1 MRENPFNPFI
11 PIAIGNRKKL
21 RALASRGHNK
31 NSLQFSTE
39 IRIRKTEVLNTLANY
54 NSTIKI
60 SIKMAE
66 QSSIQCPNCGT
77 PIDVNDVLKHQL
89 EDSIRKEFQQ
99 KANIQNRELELKN
112 EQLEKAKAE
121 FEAKKKQENELFAER
136 LEREK
141 KTAEKEISEKL
152 KAKLEEENKD
162 RLLLMEKELSE
173 KSEKIR
179 ELNKMEGEIAKLQR
193 EKLEMKE
200 AIQAEAEKQ
209 LNAQL
214 ALERE
219 KIRKQEDDKNELK
232 FKELQ
237 KQLEEQKKLT
247 EEMKRKQEQGSMQLQ
262 GEVMELA
269 IEEWLAN
276 NFPLDSIDEVK
287 KGANGADCLQIVNTR
302 EHQNCGS
309 IYYESKRTKAFQPS
323 WIEKFKN
330 DIRTKRANIGVLV
343 TEVMP
348 SGMERMGMRDGI
360 WICTYEEFKGLSAVL
375 RQSLIQIN
383 QAVQAQENKG
393 DKMSMLY
400 DFLTSNEF
408 RLQIEGIVEG
418 FTQMQNDL
426 ESEKRAMQ
434 RIWKQREKQIEKVV
448 HNTLGMYG
456 SIRGIAGNAV
466 QSVKALELD
475 FIEEEQEDEEPK
487 ELFE

>member
-1 MRENPFNPFI
+1 
-11 PIAIGNRKKL
+11 
-21 RALASRGHNK
+21 
-31 NSLQFSTE
+31 
-39 IRIRKTEVLNTLANY
+39 
-54 NSTIKI
+54 
-60 SIKMAE
+60 MAE

-77 PIDVNDVLKHQL
+77 IIDVNDILKHQL

-99 KANIQNRELELKN
+99 KATAQTKELELKN
-112 EQLEKAKAE
+112 EQFEKAKSE
-121 FEAKKKQENELFAER
+121 FEAKKKHENELFAER

-141 KTAEKEISEKL
+141 KTAEKEITEKL
-152 KAKLEEENKD
+152 KTKLEEENKD

-173 KSEKIR
+173 KSEKLR
-179 ELNKMEGEIAKLQR
+179 ELNKMQGEIAKLQR

-200 AIQAEAEKQ
+200 AIEAESQKI
-209 LNAQL
+209 LNATL
-214 ALERE
+214 VLERD
-219 KIRKQEDDKNELK
+219 KIRKQEEEKNELNI
-232 FKELQ
+232 KEYQ
-237 KQLEEQKKLT
+237 KQSDDQKKLI

-269 IEEWLAN
+269 IEEWLAS

-302 EHQNCGS
+302 EVQNCGT
-309 IYYESKRTKAFQPS
+309 IYYESKRTKAFQPA

-330 DIRTKRANIGVLV
+330 DIRDKKANIGVLV

-348 SGMERMGMRDGI
+348 AGMDRMGMRDGI

-375 RQSLIQIN
+375 RQSLIQVS

-393 DKMSMLY
+393 DKMAMLY
-400 DFLTSNEF
+400 DFLTTNEF

-418 FTQMQNDL
+418 FTQMQSDL
-426 ESEKRAMQ
+426 DSEKRAMQ

-448 HNTLGMYG
+448 NNTLGMYG

-466 QSVKALELD
+466 QTVRALELD
-475 FIEEEQEDEEPK
+475 FVDDQTEELE
-487 ELFE
+487 

>member
-1 MRENPFNPFI
+1 
-11 PIAIGNRKKL
+11 
-21 RALASRGHNK
+21 
-31 NSLQFSTE
+31 
-39 IRIRKTEVLNTLANY
+39 
-54 NSTIKI
+54 
-60 SIKMAE
+60 MAE

-99 KANIQNRELELKN
+99 KATLQNKELELKN
-112 EQLEKAKAE
+112 ELLEKAKAD

-141 KTAEKEISEKL
+141 KNAEREIGEKL
-152 KAKLEEENKD
+152 KTKLEEENKD

-179 ELNKMEGEIAKLQR
+179 ELNKMQGEIAKLQR

-200 AIQAEAEKQ
+200 AIEAEAQKQ
-209 LNAQL
+209 LNATL
-214 ALERE
+214 VLERD
-219 KIRKQEDDKNELK
+219 KIRKQEEEKNELK
-232 FKELQ
+232 IKEYQ
-237 KQLEEQKKLT
+237 KQSDDQKKLI

-269 IEEWLAN
+269 IEEWLAS
-276 NFPLDSIDEVK
+276 NFPLDTIDEVK

-302 EHQNCGS
+302 ELQNCGS
-309 IYYESKRTKAFQPS
+309 IYYESKRTKAFQPA

-348 SGMERMGMRDGI
+348 AGMDRMGMRDGI
-360 WICTYEEFKGLSAVL
+360 WICSYEEFKGLSAVL
-375 RQSLIQIN
+375 RQSLIQVS

-418 FTQMQNDL
+418 FTQMQSDL
-426 ESEKRAMQ
+426 DSEKRAMQ
-434 RIWKQREKQIEKVV
+434 RIWKQREKQIEKVI

-466 QSVKALELD
+466 QAVQALELD
-475 FIEEEQEDEEPK
+475 FVESEDDMPEELE
-487 ELFE
+487 

>member
-1 MRENPFNPFI
+1 
-11 PIAIGNRKKL
+11 
-21 RALASRGHNK
+21 
-31 NSLQFSTE
+31 
-39 IRIRKTEVLNTLANY
+39 
-54 NSTIKI
+54 
-60 SIKMAE
+60 MAE

-99 KANIQNRELELKN
+99 KANAQSRELELKN
-112 EQLEKAKAE
+112 EQFKKAKAE

-141 KTAEKEISEKL
+141 KTAEKEITEKL
-152 KAKLEEENKD
+152 KTKLEEENKD
-162 RLLLMEKELSE
+162 RMLLMEKELSE
-173 KSEKIR
+173 KSEKLR
-179 ELNKMEGEIAKLQR
+179 ELNKMTGEIAKLQR

-200 AIQAEAEKQ
+200 AIEAEAQKQ
-209 LNAQL
+209 LNATL
-214 ALERE
+214 VLERD
-219 KIRKQEDDKNELK
+219 KIRKQEEEKNELK
-232 FKELQ
+232 IKEYQ
-237 KQLEEQKKLT
+237 KQSDDQKKLI

-302 EHQNCGS
+302 EHQNCGC
-309 IYYESKRTKAFQPS
+309 IYYESKRTKAFQPA

-330 DIRTKRANIGVLV
+330 DIRLKGANIGVLV

-348 SGMERMGMRDGI
+348 AGMDRMGMRDGI

-375 RQSLIQIN
+375 RQSLIQVN

-418 FTQMQNDL
+418 FTQMQGDL
-426 ESEKRAMQ
+426 DAEKRAMQ

-466 QSVKALELD
+466 QTVRALELD
-475 FIEEEQEDEEPK
+475 FIEKDEDEDPK
-487 ELFE
+487 ELL

>member
-1 MRENPFNPFI
+1 
-11 PIAIGNRKKL
+11 
-21 RALASRGHNK
+21 
-31 NSLQFSTE
+31 
-39 IRIRKTEVLNTLANY
+39 
-54 NSTIKI
+54 
-60 SIKMAE
+60 MAE

-77 PIDVNDVLKHQL
+77 NIDVNDILKHQL
-89 EDSIRKEFQQ
+89 EDSIRKEYQQ
-99 KANIQNRELELKN
+99 KANAQKQELELRN
-112 EQLEKAKAE
+112 EQFEKAKAE

-141 KTAEKEISEKL
+141 KTAEKEITEKV
-152 KAKLEEENKD
+152 KNKLDEENKD
-162 RLLLMEKELSE
+162 RMLLMEKELSE
-173 KSEKIR
+173 KSEKLR
-179 ELNKMEGEIAKLQR
+179 ELNKMTGEIAKLQR

-200 AIQAEAEKQ
+200 AIEAEAQKQ
-209 LNAQL
+209 LNATL
-214 ALERE
+214 VLERD
-219 KIRKQEDDKNELK
+219 KIRKQEEEKNELK
-232 FKELQ
+232 IKEYQ
-237 KQLEEQKKLT
+237 KQSDDQKKLI

-302 EHQNCGS
+302 ELQNCGS
-309 IYYESKRTKAFQPS
+309 IYYESKRTKAFQPA

-348 SGMERMGMRDGI
+348 AGMDRMGMRDGI

-375 RQSLIQIN
+375 RQSLIQVS

-418 FTQMQNDL
+418 FTQMQGDL
-426 ESEKRAMQ
+426 DAEKRAMQ

-466 QSVKALELD
+466 QTVRALELD
-475 FIEEEQEDEEPK
+475 FIEDDNEDPK
-487 ELFE
+487 ELLE

>member
-1 MRENPFNPFI
+1 MRLCGFARDIFKIYND
-11 PIAIGNRKKL
+11 
-21 RALASRGHNK
+21 HNK
-31 NSLQFSTE
+31 NSLQISTE
-39 IRIRKTEVLNTLANY
+39 IHITKTELLNILANS
-54 NSTIKI
+54 NSTIKLQY
-60 SIKMAE
+60 KMAE

-112 EQLEKAKAE
+112 EQFEKAKTE

-141 KTAEKEISEKL
+141 KAAEKEIGEKL
-152 KAKLEEENKD
+152 KTKLEEENKD

-214 ALERE
+214 TLERE

-348 SGMERMGMRDGI
+348 AGMERMGMRDGI
-360 WICTYEEFKGLSAVL
+360 WICTYDEFKGLSAVL
-375 RQSLIQIN
+375 RQSIIQVS

-408 RLQIEGIVEG
+408 RLQVEGIVEG
-418 FTQMQNDL
+418 FTQMQSDL
-426 ESEKRAMQ
+426 DAEKRAMQ

-466 QSVKALELD
+466 QTVRALELD
-475 FIEEEQEDEEPK
+475 FIEDDNDDPK
-487 ELFE
+487 ELE

>member
-1 MRENPFNPFI
+1 MRIICHLDENE
-11 PIAIGNRKKL
+11 RKSFSIITICSKKTL
-21 RALASRGHNK
+21 HLSAFVAYNK
-31 NSLQFSTE
+31 KSLQFSTVN
-39 IRIRKTEVLNTLANY
+39 RITKRELLNILANS
-54 NSTIKI
+54 NSTIKFQY
-60 SIKMAE
+60 KMAE

-99 KANIQNRELELKN
+99 KASIQNREIELKN
-112 EQLEKAKAE
+112 EQFEKAKAE

-136 LEREK
+136 LERERK
-141 KTAEKEISEKL
+141 IAEKEISEKL
-152 KAKLEEENKD
+152 KIKLEEENKD

-193 EKLEMKE
+193 EKLEMKD

-214 ALERE
+214 NLERE

-348 SGMERMGMRDGI
+348 NGMERMGMRDGI

-418 FTQMQNDL
+418 FTQMQSDL
-426 ESEKRAMQ
+426 DSEKSAKNKSKKWFT
-434 RIWKQREKQIEKVV
+434 I
-448 HNTLGMYG
+448 L
-456 SIRGIAGNAV
+456 
-466 QSVKALELD
+466 
-475 FIEEEQEDEEPK
+475 
-487 ELFE
+487 

>member
-1 MRENPFNPFI
+1 
-11 PIAIGNRKKL
+11 
-21 RALASRGHNK
+21 
-31 NSLQFSTE
+31 
-39 IRIRKTEVLNTLANY
+39 
-54 NSTIKI
+54 
-60 SIKMAE
+60 MAE

-77 PIDVNDVLKHQL
+77 NIDVNDILKHQL

-99 KANIQNRELELKN
+99 KANAQARELELKN
-112 EQLEKAKAE
+112 EQFEKAKTE

-141 KTAEKEISEKL
+141 KAAEKEITQKL
-152 KAKLEEENKD
+152 KTKLDEENKD
-162 RLLLMEKELSE
+162 RMLLMEKELSE
-173 KSEKIR
+173 KSEKLR
-179 ELNKMEGEIAKLQR
+179 ELNKMTGEIAKLQR

-200 AIQAEAEKQ
+200 AIEAEAQKQ
-209 LNAQL
+209 LNATL
-214 ALERE
+214 VLERD
-219 KIRKQEDDKNELK
+219 KIRKQEEEKNELK
-232 FKELQ
+232 IKEYQ
-237 KQLEEQKKLT
+237 KQSDDQKKLI

-302 EHQNCGS
+302 ELQNCGS
-309 IYYESKRTKAFQPS
+309 IYYESKRTKAFQPA

-348 SGMERMGMRDGI
+348 AGMDRMGMRDGI

-375 RQSLIQIN
+375 RQSLIQVS

-418 FTQMQNDL
+418 FTQMQGDL
-426 ESEKRAMQ
+426 DAEKRAMQ

-466 QSVKALELD
+466 QTVKALELD
-475 FIEEEQEDEEPK
+475 FIEDDKEDTK